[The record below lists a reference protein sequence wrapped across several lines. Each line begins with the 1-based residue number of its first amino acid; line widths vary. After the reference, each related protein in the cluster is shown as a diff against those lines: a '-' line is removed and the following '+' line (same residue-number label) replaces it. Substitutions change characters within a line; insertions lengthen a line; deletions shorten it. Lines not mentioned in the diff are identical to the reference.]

1 MEISEPGGKPC
12 SRPGS
17 IHDVPGCGPG
27 CFAES
32 IGRRSWTRCGHG
44 TQRGIPC
51 AGAMSAWRTVPW
63 PSRPR
68 VSSAVGTGRWWLP
81 VSLKKRS
88 RPCPNGSG
96 TSSVSLQASG
106 VGIGKASRC
115 APPTCDETIT
125 RWSVRR
131 IATSGFGPTP
141 WRPRAW
147 GPRGATRGDV
157 GNRRRGVGGRARC
170 GRASR
175 PPRSG
180 LVGHHSQC
188 GSGGSESPPTRLASP
203 RGLMPS
209 SLVFAWLQQEQ
220 QWGLNSA

>member
-125 RWSVRR
+125 RWLVRR
-131 IATSGFGPTP
+131 SATSGLGPRP
-141 WRPRAW
+141 WRPRVL
-147 GPRGATRGDV
+147 GPTRGANGAAV
-157 GNRRRGVGGRARC
+157 GNRLRGVAIVPDAGGLR
-170 GRASR
+170 GRHVPGSR
-175 PPRSG
+175 GAG
-180 LVGHHSQC
+180 LEGQNRVDSRYTQGVIWAWHSVFPTLH
-188 GSGGSESPPTRLASP
+188 SPNRTYGPIGA
-203 RGLMPS
+203 
-209 SLVFAWLQQEQ
+209 
-220 QWGLNSA
+220 